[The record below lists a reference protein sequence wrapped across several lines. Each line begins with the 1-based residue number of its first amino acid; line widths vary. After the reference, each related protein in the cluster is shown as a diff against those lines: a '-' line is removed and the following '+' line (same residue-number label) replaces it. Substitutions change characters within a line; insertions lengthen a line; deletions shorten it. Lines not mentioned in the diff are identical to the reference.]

1 MFLTIKT
8 RIEMPKK
15 LFGANN
21 EAIFISAKKILKAV
35 LQEAS
40 ALLANGEN
48 LKNIIKLYKKRLKN
62 KFVKQATQN
71 ITPIEN
77 NYMEYFYYTKIFKQ
91 KNVDYFCSYINS
103 FNRAR

>member
-1 MFLTIKT
+1 MPENLYTYYINNNSLTAKGLENVFYNSCKTIKT

-40 ALLANGEN
+40 ALLENG
-48 LKNIIKLYKKRLKN
+48 
-62 KFVKQATQN
+62 V
-71 ITPIEN
+71 
-77 NYMEYFYYTKIFKQ
+77 
-91 KNVDYFCSYINS
+91 
-103 FNRAR
+103 